1 MATQFLLFLLMISCY
16 ALTIVKADDT
26 GFVGSVDPSVLE
38 KKQTMSHFRF
48 YFHEIFNGTNAT
60 SVTVVDALP
69 KYNTTTFL
77 GMVGVMDNILT
88 LGPDRNSKAVGRVQ
102 GLYAATSQTEVALVP
117 VLNFILS
124 QGKYNGSYITVLGW
138 NLINLKVREMPVI
151 GGSGAF
157 RFARGYVEV
166 NTIFLDIQ
174 TRSTIE
180 YNIYVSH
187 Y

>member
-1 MATQFLLFLLMISCY
+1 MATQFVLFLLMISCY

-26 GFVGSVDPSVLE
+26 GFVGSVDLSMSE
-38 KKQTMSHFRF
+38 KKQTMSQFRF
-48 YFHEIFNGTNAT
+48 YFHEILNGPNAT
-60 SVTVVDALP
+60 AATVADALP
-69 KYNTTTFL
+69 KYNTTTFFGL
-77 GMVGVMDNILT
+77 VGIMDNILT

-102 GLYAATSQTEVALVP
+102 GLYAATSQTNFTLVP

-138 NLINLKVREMPVI
+138 NPMNLKVREMPVI
-151 GGSGAF
+151 GGSGVF
-157 RFARGYVEV
+157 RFARGYVET
-166 NTIFLDIQ
+166 NTIFLDLQ
-174 TRSTIE
+174 NGSTIE